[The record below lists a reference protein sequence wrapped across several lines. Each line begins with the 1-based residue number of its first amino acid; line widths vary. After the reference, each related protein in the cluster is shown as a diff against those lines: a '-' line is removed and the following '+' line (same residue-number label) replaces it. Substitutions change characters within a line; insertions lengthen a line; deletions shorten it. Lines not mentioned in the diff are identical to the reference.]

1 MQSSTSTQVLMV
13 RIFPAS
19 VLREGE
25 GTRKFVTIV
34 CASVL
39 GRRPCDDTVL
49 DAIEWEGKES
59 WKVW

>member
-1 MQSSTSTQVLMV
+1 MV

-25 GTRKFVTIV
+25 GSRKFVTIV

-49 DAIEWEGKES
+49 DAIEWEGKET